1 MSLPKKYTQSRYC
14 TQNSLLMTKLLKF
27 YNINNEDG
35 TYNPNNNL
43 DKLLKII
50 ASNDEEEK
58 QKPTKSKKQKNKN
71 NENVNEDEIEDED
84 QSIPTEEIINTSSS
98 SSSGSKRM
106 SLRIIDWFST
116 NYAKKF
122 YTIYEIRKP
131 GEDMP
136 VRFKVYDDY
145 KLELKAY
152 SKKRF
157 DPFCRYGH
165 IKIPYVDGQLAETTI
180 GQLNFFMWAL
190 ENKVIDYIE
199 SHYDLIEKDMN
210 KRNSTSRRKETITD
224 NSRTRKKREELSLSA
239 TKSIKKEI
247 VEIVVKFH

>member
-1 MSLPKKYTQSRYC
+1 MSLQKKYTQSRYC

-35 TYNPNNNL
+35 SYNPHNNL

-58 QKPTKSKKQKNKN
+58 QKPKKSKKQPN
-71 NENVNEDEIEDED
+71 NDDEEVNEDEDN
-84 QSIPTEEIINTSSS
+84 INITSN

-122 YTIYEIRKP
+122 YTIYQIKKP

-136 VRFKVYDDY
+136 IRFKVYDDY
-145 KLELKAY
+145 KLKLKAY

-165 IKIPYVDGQLAETTI
+165 IEIPYVDGQLVETTI

-199 SHYDLIEKDMN
+199 THYDNIEKDMN